1 MANPPET
8 WTHTDTALVEH
19 LAAGVRR
26 CASGD
31 WTSGTAASQVDAFRA
46 VLADTC
52 MAISGLV
59 TQPRVRIDE
68 SRQTAVADIR
78 PEPGIRRDHTAAAG
92 RLYGTY
98 KAFQL
103 LDDGGFAGGIETR
116 ATGDAAGFLAGI
128 AIVTVIAVGGVAI
141 GFCAER
147 AAQVI
152 DRQLKRRED
161 TRRLMATH
169 VAALKVIQEH
179 QKREDAAGRPLP
191 IDSASESVLRELS
204 AQQRAVLTAKEE
216 PLATFIP
223 KATEVGLK
231 SFGAGA
237 AMVVALVA
245 GYWLVKGK

>member
-8 WTHTDTALVEH
+8 WTHTDTALAEH
-19 LAAGVRR
+19 LAAGGRR

-31 WTSGTAASQVDAFRA
+31 WTSGTPAAQVDAFRA
-46 VLADTC
+46 VLADTA
-52 MAISGLV
+52 MTISGLV
-59 TQPRVRIDE
+59 TLPRVRVDE
-68 SRQTAVADIR
+68 SRQTAIADIR
-78 PEPGIRRDHTAAAG
+78 PEPGARRDHLAAAG

-103 LDDGGFAGGIETR
+103 LDDGGFAGGLETR
-116 ATGDAAGFLAGI
+116 ATGEAAGFLVGV

-147 AAQVI
+147 ASQVI

-169 VAALKVIQEH
+169 VSALQVVQEH
-179 QKREDAAGRPLP
+179 QQREDAVGHQLPL
-191 IDSASESVLRELS
+191 DAASDAVLKELS
-204 AQQRAVLTAKEE
+204 AQQRAVLAAKEE
-216 PLATFIP
+216 PLARFIP
-223 KATEVGLK
+223 KAPEVGLK

-237 AMVVALVA
+237 AMVVVLAA
-245 GYWLVKGK
+245 GYWLLKGK